1 MSIGVGEGIELS
13 ATACTLLNN
22 NKLGVST
29 YITTLKRTS
38 LNSPYACIV
47 YVRQANFTTKSRF
60 KNLSS
65 LICHF
70 RVSPGLCMKTR
81 LSAQAF
87 DMKTIFHSHAN
98 KTYFHK
104 KGCALS
110 LIFKVRVLGT
120 RKWPI
125 DLKRILIHKESK
137 CKESCSQ
144 ITLGGEICSFDV
156 NTHQGYCV
164 IRISL

>member
-1 MSIGVGEGIELS
+1 MSIGVGDGIELS

-65 LICHF
+65 LICQF

-98 KTYFHK
+98 KTYFHE

-120 RKWPI
+120 RK
-125 DLKRILIHKESK
+125 KKEENSHTQRK
-137 CKESCSQ
+137 QMQRKLF
-144 ITLGGEICSFDV
+144 TNHAWWWNLLV
-156 NTHQGYCV
+156 WRKHA
-164 IRISL
+164 

>member
-1 MSIGVGEGIELS
+1 MSIGVGDGIELS

-70 RVSPGLCMKTR
+70 RVSQGLCMKTR

-120 RKWPI
+120 RSG
-125 DLKRILIHKESK
+125 LLIWKEFSYTKKANAKKVVHKSRLVVK
-137 CKESCSQ
+137 FARL
-144 ITLGGEICSFDV
+144 T
-156 NTHQGYCV
+156 
-164 IRISL
+164 

>member
-47 YVRQANFTTKSRF
+47 YVRQANFTTKPRF
-60 KNLSS
+60 KNLNL

-70 RVSPGLCMKTR
+70 RVSPGLCIKTR
-81 LSAQAF
+81 LSAQPLIWKRF
-87 DMKTIFHSHAN
+87 FILMQIK
-98 KTYFHK
+98 
-104 KGCALS
+104 
-110 LIFKVRVLGT
+110 LIFT
-120 RKWPI
+120 RKVAHLASFWKWGFLEFGSGLLI
-125 DLKRILIHKESK
+125 WKEFSYTKRANAKKVVHKRPLVVK
-137 CKESCSQ
+137 FARL
-144 ITLGGEICSFDV
+144 T
-156 NTHQGYCV
+156 
-164 IRISL
+164 